1 MVIMIPFS
9 DEELYYAVKN
19 ALPQV
24 SGYVSSHGGGIKL
37 LGVKDGVVYIELI
50 GTCNGCSMSLMTTNM
65 VVRRELRALIHPELF
80 VINVDGKD
88 ENKLPDD
95 VFRPEEDEPEEDKE
109 DEQSVLEKVKS
120 IFS

>member
-1 MVIMIPFS
+1 MLIMIPFS
-9 DEELYYAVKN
+9 DEELYYAVEN

-24 SGYVSSHGGGIKL
+24 SGYVSSHGGGITL
-37 LGVKDGVVYIELI
+37 LAVKEGVVYIELI
-50 GTCNGCSMSLMTTNM
+50 GSCHGCSMSLMTTNM

-80 VINVDGKD
+80 VVNVDGKA

-95 VFRPEEDEPEEDKE
+95 AFSPPQKMDEVEEEER
-109 DEQSVLEKVKS
+109 SVLDKVKN

>member
-1 MVIMIPFS
+1 MIPFS

-24 SGYVSSHGGGIKL
+24 STYVNSHGGGITL
-37 LGVKDGVVYIELI
+37 LGVKDGIIYIELI

-65 VVRRELRALIHPELF
+65 VVRRELRNLIHPELF
-80 VINVDGKD
+80 VVNVDGTA

-95 VFRPEEDEPEEDKE
+95 AFKLVQEIEESKEEKIGILD
-109 DEQSVLEKVKS
+109 KVKN

>member
-1 MVIMIPFS
+1 MIPFS

-50 GTCNGCSMSLMTTNM
+50 GTCHGCSMSLMTTNM
-65 VVRRELRALIHPELF
+65 VVRRELRRLIHPELF
-80 VINVDGKD
+80 VINVDGTP

-95 VFRPEEDEPEEDKE
+95 LFRPKEEEIMEGIEEKKSILD
-109 DEQSVLEKVKS
+109 KVKN
-120 IFS
+120 IFL

>member
-1 MVIMIPFS
+1 MIPFS

-95 VFRPEEDEPEEDKE
+95 VFRPEDDEPEEEKE